1 MSAHSWG
8 LITRYFLIG
17 LILYFVSPF
26 LFAIY
31 VIGLILWKIFQ
42 LLVDEDNK
50 DDEVNEV
57 NNDDEEYSYSDDKK
71 SSKKSKSYEYKFKTP
86 KRKHNPNGSG
96 VTYKRNKI
104 GSTTYTTRFKNG
116 KATYSGM
123 STRSGYGKKSSKKK
137 FY

>member
-17 LILYFVSPF
+17 LILYFISSF
-26 LFAIY
+26 LFTIY
-31 VIGLILWKIFQ
+31 VLYIIGLILWKIFQ
-42 LLVDEDNK
+42 LEVDDED
-50 DDEVNEV
+50 DV
-57 NNDDEEYSYSDDKK
+57 EYSYSGDKK
-71 SSKKSKSYEYKFKTP
+71 RSKKSKSYEYKFKTP
-86 KRKHNPNGSG
+86 KQKFNPNGSG
-96 VTYKRNKI
+96 VTYKRKKI

-123 STRSGYGKKSSKKK
+123 STRSGYGKKSFKKK